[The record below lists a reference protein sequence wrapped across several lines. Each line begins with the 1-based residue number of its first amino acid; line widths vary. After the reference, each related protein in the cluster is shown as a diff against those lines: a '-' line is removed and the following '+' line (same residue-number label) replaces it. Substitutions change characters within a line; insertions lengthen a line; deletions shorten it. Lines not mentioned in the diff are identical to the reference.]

1 MKSKTS
7 ITRATAGK
15 YSADKITRR
24 IAGLGL
30 AMLLSS
36 SRAVAA
42 QAPPHNISAAN
53 FNVQQNDSAN
63 TEASVTVT
71 TTLSVNDLRART
83 GSNRGDYNLQIGNT
97 ATNDLANG
105 LVLIATTQNG
115 RYNLDEASEP
125 IYGVGAFDGN
135 ANGYWAVLQDVT
147 SDRAEYNVNFAAGYF
162 RYTNWLAGWARNA
175 TGGNGG
181 TNNLFVGSPGLF
193 LGRHFKGIS
202 SGRSRVDLTEL
213 GINST
218 TDGVLLVNHA
228 KNEGNFALSTANSDG
243 TWEIFVKDNFGNA
256 DNSFGL
262 EQDPCAF
269 VFIPKTN
276 TTVVSGKFGLDET
289 GTNAVVLLHSGLN
302 PSFAVT
308 NIAPGRYRLTIP
320 GATPGSG
327 VLITSCEGGYTNNF
341 DNVISYEADGD
352 GWIIESRDTGVYPPE
367 LEACTNEPVA
377 SFVFIPAASP
387 GVTVAPANTLITTEY
402 GLAASFTLQLDLA
415 PVSDVTINIESSNP
429 LEGTVDV
436 ASVTF
441 TPEDWN
447 VPQTINVTGQDDA
460 VADGPQNY
468 SIILSPAVSDDA
480 NYSNLDAADVSAVN
494 MDDEQ
499 AGITVTP
506 TSGLV
511 TSESGETA
519 TFAVFLNR
527 PPTSDV
533 TIGISSANPAEG
545 TASPETVT
553 FTAGD
558 WNVPQMVA
566 VTGIDDFKQDGNQTY
581 TIITAPAQSADST
594 YNGLDPD
601 DVVVLNRD
609 NDTAGYV
616 WNYDLPITVIEGATT
631 NYSLALGT
639 QPETDVVIQIT
650 SDKPGVGTVSPETL
664 TFTPQNW
671 NTPQII
677 TLTGVDNLV
686 TNANATLNLKH
697 QPVTTDPIYSQL
709 VSAITLPA
717 LVIDNEAKLTLP
729 SGDCIYGLGMPPVGI
744 DGQAMVEDADA
755 ISYANGSLTVAFTAN
770 GQPNDRLEIR
780 NTGNGIDEISIDG
793 AEVSYEG
800 NVIGS
805 FTGGS
810 ETTPLIIFLNANAI
824 LPAVQQLIRSIT
836 FYPGTNDVSL
846 ATRSVQVSLD
856 DGFGVIVNA
865 AKQIRVGRLRLTQ
878 YQEGGDYGY
887 GKYFGAAD
895 IALSQVG
902 NAEPW
907 PMGRTPAPQEGL
919 LIDWPDGGTP
929 NESQVLLRFDN
940 FIGTNYWQVPT
951 GAVVISAEL
960 LLRIN
965 NTGDGGTLHRM
976 LIPWDAMNDTWS
988 SLGDGIQQDDIE
1000 SRYEY
1005 ESQIGVEDGSGATG
1019 TGMVSIG
1026 ITPDVQAWVDG
1037 ETNFGWVLK
1046 GWPLRTDG
1054 TGFTP
1059 SEYPIVN
1066 ERPRLR
1072 ITWIE
1077 PGNSVASFQQGI
1089 NDYAGTFD
1097 ANLRETSPDENFA
1110 SEDTLWSDASDV
1122 GKANATQ
1129 TLIRFDGII
1138 GAATNQVPFGARI
1151 ICAMLDLSSV
1161 GTDAMGDGGQIYAL
1175 LQPWEDT
1182 TATWNSWANGVQPD
1196 GIEAAKAPSAVA
1208 GNSGLDPDVQGT
1220 VNSFDVTADVQAWA
1234 DGVRQNFGWAIL
1246 PWVGGANGWGN
1257 RSAEYYSFVDENNPN
1272 RDHPRLRI
1280 YYTMSGVVMRALLQA
1295 PMVSATQMQIHFI
1308 GTPEKTYS
1316 VFRAPTPV
1324 GPWSEIGAA
1333 TVGTD
1338 GHASFDDLSPLP
1350 NSAFY
1355 RIIYK

>member
-1 MKSKTS
+1 M
-7 ITRATAGK
+7 
-15 YSADKITRR
+15 
-24 IAGLGL
+24 
-30 AMLLSS
+30 
-36 SRAVAA
+36 
-42 QAPPHNISAAN
+42 
-53 FNVQQNDSAN
+53 
-63 TEASVTVT
+63 
-71 TTLSVNDLRART
+71 
-83 GSNRGDYNLQIGNT
+83 
-97 ATNDLANG
+97 
-105 LVLIATTQNG
+105 QNG

-193 LGRHFKGIS
+193 LGTQFKGIS
-202 SGRSRVDLTEL
+202 SGRSRVDLTGF
-213 GINST
+213 GINSA

-228 KNEGNFALSTANSDG
+228 KNEGNFALSTANPDG

-256 DNSFGL
+256 DNPFAL

-320 GATPGSG
+320 GGSPGSG

-387 GVTVAPANTLITTEY
+387 GVTVTPANTLITTEY
-402 GLAASFTLQLDLA
+402 GVAASFTLELDLA
-415 PVSDVTINIESSNP
+415 PVNDVTINIASSNP
-429 LEGTVDV
+429 LEGTVDL

-441 TPEDWN
+441 TTENWN
-447 VPQTINVTGQDDA
+447 VPQTVTVTGQDDA
-460 VADGPQNY
+460 IADGPKNY
-468 SIILSPAVSDDA
+468 SVVLSAAVSNDP
-480 NYSNLDAADVSAVN
+480 NYNNLDPADVPVIN

-511 TSESGETA
+511 TSESGDAT

-527 PPTSDV
+527 PPTGDV
-533 TIGISSANPAEG
+533 IVGLSSPNLAEG
-545 TASPETVT
+545 MVSPNSVT
-553 FTAGD
+553 FTPGD
-558 WNVPQMVA
+558 WNVPQIVT
-566 VTGIDDFKQDGNQTY
+566 VTGVDDVKQDGDQTY
-581 TIITAPAQSADST
+581 SIITAPAQSVDST
-594 YNGLDPD
+594 YNGLNPD
-601 DVVVLNRD
+601 DVALLNRD

-616 WNYDLPITVIEGATT
+616 WNYHLPITVIEGSTT

-650 SDKPGVGTVSPETL
+650 SDKPSVGAVSPVTL

-671 NTPQII
+671 NTPQNI

-686 TNANATLNLKH
+686 TNANANLNLKH

-717 LVIDNEAKLTLP
+717 IVIDNEAKLTLP
-729 SGDCIYGLGMPPVGI
+729 SGDCIYGLGMPPIGI
-744 DGQAMVEDADA
+744 DGQATVEDADA
-755 ISYANGSLTVAFTAN
+755 ISYANGSVTVEFTAN
-770 GQPNDRLEIR
+770 GQANDHLEIR
-780 NTGNGIDEISIDG
+780 NTGDGIDEISADST
-793 AEVSYEG
+793 EVSYEG

-810 ETTPLIIFLNANAI
+810 EGTPLIISLNAIAT

-836 FYPGTNDVSL
+836 FYPGTNDAL
-846 ATRSVQVSLD
+846 ITRSVQVSLD
-856 DGFGVIVNA
+856 DGLGVIVNA
-865 AKQIRVGRLRLTQ
+865 AKQIRVGVLRLTQ

-887 GKYFGAAD
+887 GKFFGAAD

-902 NAEPW
+902 NSEPW

-929 NESQVLLRFDN
+929 NESQVLLRFDD

-951 GAVVISAEL
+951 GAVVVSAEL
-960 LLRIN
+960 LLRVN

-976 LIPWDAMNDTWS
+976 FIPWDATNDTWS

-1005 ESQIGVEDGSGATG
+1005 ESQVGVEDGSGSTG
-1019 TGMVSIG
+1019 TGIISIG
-1026 ITPDVQAWVDG
+1026 ITPDVQAWVNG
-1037 ETNFGWVLK
+1037 ETNFGWVIK

-1059 SEYPIVN
+1059 SEYPVVN

-1072 ITWIE
+1072 ITWME
-1077 PGNSVASFQQGI
+1077 PGNSVVSFQQGI

-1097 ANLRETSPDENFA
+1097 TNLREASPDENFA
-1110 SEDTLWSDASDV
+1110 GEDTLWSDANDV

-1129 TLIRFDGII
+1129 TLLRFDGIV
-1138 GAATNQVPFGARI
+1138 GAAANQVPFGARI
-1151 ICAMLDLSSV
+1151 VCAMLDLPSV

-1182 TATWNSWANGVQPD
+1182 TTTWNNWMNGVQPD
-1196 GIEAAKAPSAVA
+1196 GVEAANSPSAVA
-1208 GNSGLDPDVQGT
+1208 GNSGLEPDVQGT

-1234 DGVRQNFGWAIL
+1234 NGIRQNYGWAIL
-1246 PWVGGANGWGN
+1246 PWAGGANGWGN

-1280 YYTMSGVVMRALLQA
+1280 YYTMFGVVMRALLQA
-1295 PMVSATQMQIHFI
+1295 PLVSATQMQIHFL

-1316 VFRAPTPV
+1316 VFRAPSPA
-1324 GPWSEIGAA
+1324 GPWSEIGTA

-1355 RIIYK
+1355 RVIYK